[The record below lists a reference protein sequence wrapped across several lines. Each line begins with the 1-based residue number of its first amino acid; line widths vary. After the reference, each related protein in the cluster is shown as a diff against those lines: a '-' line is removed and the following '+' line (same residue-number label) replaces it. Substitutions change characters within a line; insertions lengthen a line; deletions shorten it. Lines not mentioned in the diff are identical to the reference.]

1 MEEHT
6 SFMGIRESDIAVAD
20 IELVSFTCSTA
31 TTMYPTLAAA
41 TPNPTMS

>member
-1 MEEHT
+1 MDEHT
-6 SFMGIRESDIAVAD
+6 SCRGIHESDIAVAD

-31 TTMYPTLAAA
+31 TTMYPTPATG